1 MLVGPSLWLWNLHE
15 PSFAALLLRLQNCD
29 KQWESRRLPEVAAVG
44 NNNVT
49 KWIIKHAES
58 EIPRNLRAGWTSGQ
72 TAWLSPWHQHD
83 YIVLHLSTAVLPTC
97 WIKNNTLHANN
108 ESWKYKPR
116 GTRNILCKLKAS
128 LTFTLLDSHQTVLL
142 ATLCILC
149 SPELKVY
156 QMVLNNCLKVQLSFI
171 FSLLADILVIRLR
184 SDCAARFLI
193 YQKEQLSWVVFGNFD
208 INVKR
213 CCTMFDIRRRFLLGL
228 SSCLPG
234 GFKDH
239 CYRLLVTR

>member
-1 MLVGPSLWLWNLHE
+1 MIILYCICP
-15 PSFAALLLRLQNCD
+15 LQCY
-29 KQWESRRLPEVAAVG
+29 QHGE
-44 NNNVT
+44 
-49 KWIIKHAES
+49 
-58 EIPRNLRAGWTSGQ
+58 
-72 TAWLSPWHQHD
+72 LS
-83 YIVLHLSTAVLPTC
+83 
-97 WIKNNTLHANN
+97 NTLHANN
-108 ESWKYKPR
+108 ESWKYKPH
-116 GTRNILCKLKAS
+116 GTRNILCNLKAS

-208 INVKR
+208 INVKK
-213 CCTMFDIRRRFLLGL
+213 MLYNIRRRFLLGL
-228 SSCLPG
+228 SPCLPG
-234 GFKDH
+234 GFNDH
-239 CYRLLVTR
+239 CYRHRLLVIG